1 VRHDIFLKGN
11 FIRKNKGDRALC
23 VYDARIIN
31 PEMRARGRERMQL
44 ELKTKKETPPRAPS
58 LQGFFTDRR
67 YVSLCDLITSA
78 EIRRGLGC
86 VNATGGWR
94 APFPPSSPLRPCPVP
109 SSWALLKPVYRLFYL
124 IESRGLLFKVLKFKS
139 SARPLPSA
147 IDMRNIA
154 GLPDSPAPS
163 ARPPLMASDAMKI
176 RKRAGPSRKKE
187 TGERVRDGSRLK
199 RLRRRVIS
207 PIHKT
212 YIHIGDGERGGWV
225 CNPRL
230 GPKRRRLCESVGEK

>member
-1 VRHDIFLKGN
+1 
-11 FIRKNKGDRALC
+11 
-23 VYDARIIN
+23 
-31 PEMRARGRERMQL
+31 MRARGQQRMQL
-44 ELKTKKETPPRAPS
+44 ELKTKKETPPRAAA

-67 YVSLCDLITSA
+67 YVSLCGLITSA

-94 APFPPSSPLRPCPVP
+94 APFPPSSPLRPRPVP

-187 TGERVRDGSRLK
+187 TGERVRDARLK

-225 CNPRL
+225 DGFVTPGSGQSDGDSVNRSARNKIARPRDDNRR
-230 GPKRRRLCESVGEK
+230 GPLPEFRPMNIYLND